1 MGTHPIFESDFDCLT
16 EMDEI
21 DDDVNKLV
29 KIGGTALLGS
39 SLFAAAT
46 VAVGRSQMAKKMYG
60 SKKDNI
66 DARLAHEAS
75 NLAMRTFGRATAYV
89 FGAFGTLVGGACYNW
104 NVYSIRDLRRQVK
117 SIRGVQVSKEGAEP
131 TTWED
136 IFPDEEEQE
145 QSKSN

>member
-1 MGTHPIFESDFDCLT
+1 
-16 EMDEI
+16 MDGDDGN

-66 DARLAHEAS
+66 DARLAHEGL
-75 NLAMRTFGRATAYV
+75 NKKI
-89 FGAFGTLVGGACYNW
+89 N
-104 NVYSIRDLRRQVK
+104 
-117 SIRGVQVSKEGAEP
+117 
-131 TTWED
+131 
-136 IFPDEEEQE
+136 IF
-145 QSKSN
+145 